1 MAPAIAMVQQG
12 PIAALFADE
21 QKRGVLLA
29 PSFTTAEMQS
39 TAAAGSPSPIYLFAG
54 DLARAFDNA
63 RFRPDAAIVPT
74 NTELV
79 LTATSPSI
87 QRVLVD
93 RIRKQPAV
101 MRDLQEQ
108 IEMRR
113 KQSSGGGVLLNIGV
127 DAFVVQLPRQQGRSP
142 AAGAFPKT
150 VCLIATDFAKGGAID
165 RRELFAQDRV
175 RKGVA
180 ACLAALDAAGV
191 QSLIVPLMGA
201 ASSESQTKDA
211 AFEGQRVL
219 KECRLM
225 NSVAGIALGIHDFAP
240 SRRSIREIGIVQ
252 WDQELVD
259 MFGLPQ
265 RRRAATAQDAYRT
278 YAEQI
283 THAMRNGLAGAKMT
297 ASDAS
302 GNCNSIF
309 NAQ

>member
-1 MAPAIAMVQQG
+1 MVQEG
-12 PIAALFADE
+12 PIAALFGDE

-29 PSFTTAEMQS
+29 PSFATAEMPS
-39 TAAAGSPSPIYLFAG
+39 TAAAGSASPIYLFAG

-74 NTELV
+74 NTDLV

-93 RIRKQPAV
+93 RVRKQPAV

-108 IEMRR
+108 IEIRR

-127 DAFVVQLPRQQGRSP
+127 DSFVAQLPRQQNRSSP
-142 AAGAFPKT
+142 AGAFPKT
-150 VCLIATDFAKGGAID
+150 VCLIATDFAKGGAVD

-265 RRRAATAQDAYRT
+265 RRLAATAQDAYRT
-278 YAEQI
+278 YAAQI
-283 THAMRNGLAGAKMT
+283 AHAMRSGLAGGKMT
-297 ASDAS
+297 ASDAG